1 LLGELVGSP
10 LLYVDTNVIMDAIED
25 RKNIFGNDIG
35 TPAFKLFKEAI
46 SCKYHII
53 ISAFTLYELRKKC
66 KVDTTMFFEVIKQK
80 RIHVGYDKED
90 EGKARLLSESNFDDA
105 LHVVIAERE
114 NADCII
120 TRNVD
125 DFKAIRT
132 KIPIRKPEQLI

>member
-1 LLGELVGSP
+1 MGSP

-90 EGKARLLSESNFDDA
+90 ETLLFSEDTRLFNIDSKGIMSKNSLVS
-105 LHVVIAERE
+105 
-114 NADCII
+114 
-120 TRNVD
+120 
-125 DFKAIRT
+125 
-132 KIPIRKPEQLI
+132 